1 MIETW
6 TPLLLIGVAIA
17 LWMNA
22 MRARERAVIIVRHLC
37 ERANVQLLD
46 QSVSLRGFR
55 FTRIDGRLALRRRYG
70 FEVSVD
76 GNDRHRGH
84 VDIKG
89 DVAEH
94 WSLPWAAARDEARDI
109 IEVPRAALPG
119 RTLEGSNVTVVDFNR
134 RD

>member
-1 MIETW
+1 MTETW
-6 TPLLLIGVAIA
+6 LPLLLIGSAIA

-22 MRARERAVIIVRHLC
+22 MRARERAVVIVRRLC

-46 QSVSLRGFR
+46 QSVALSGFR
-55 FTRIDGRLALRRRYG
+55 FTRIDGRLALCRRYG

-94 WSLPWAAARDEARDI
+94 WSLPWSAADEARPAIDAA
-109 IEVPRAALPG
+109 RAQPP
-119 RTLEGSNVTVVDFNR
+119 GSNVTVVDFGR